1 MGYEVMLMKFEKGE
15 PGLFDPEEFN
25 TIIAP
30 FGTLETGAFGLEII
44 PKAGQPYMFE
54 YASVMGE
61 EGDTFGGVSFNR
73 PDLNEALSLLVYDL
87 LSLKGTCF
95 FSPNFEFLIGRHRE
109 ENNIPAAILEMAE
122 NGLQIANS
130 PNRLRDLCNL

>member
-15 PGLFDPEEFN
+15 PGLFDPVEFN
-25 TIIAP
+25 TALAP
-30 FGTLETGAFGLEII
+30 FGTLEEGEFGREII
-44 PKAGQPYMFE
+44 PKSESYMFE

-61 EGDTFGGVSFNR
+61 EGNTFGGVMFNR
-73 PDLNEALSLLVYDL
+73 PDLNEPFSHLIYAL

-95 FSPNFEFLIGRHRE
+95 FDPNFEFLIGRNIRK
-109 ENNIPAAILEMAE
+109 NNIPVDILEMAE

-130 PNRLRDLCNL
+130 PNHLRDLCNF